1 MSPEHQERHD
11 LPQVRINE
19 RIHFSPVRL
28 IDEEGGQ
35 VGIVPVEDALR
46 MAQER
51 GLDLVEVAPD
61 ARPVVCRIMDF
72 GRFRFEQQKKARAAS
87 KKQHTVEI
95 KQIKYRPA
103 IDDHDFETK
112 TKKVRDFLSEGHKV
126 RVTVMFRRRDM
137 RRPEN
142 GQRVLQQVIDTVQ
155 DVGQVEDRSR
165 MDTGRDLSVTIAPA
179 KKAETP
185 AKGSEARA

>member
-1 MSPEHQERHD
+1 MNRPETTERHET
-11 LPQVRINE
+11 PQVRINE

-28 IDEEGGQ
+28 IDEEGNQ
-35 VGIVPVEDALR
+35 VGIVPVDEALSL
-46 MAQER
+46 AQQR

-72 GRFRFEQQKKARAAS
+72 GRYRYEQQKKAAAAR
-87 KKQHTVEI
+87 KKQHQVEI

-112 TKKVRDFLSEGHKV
+112 TRKVREFLDEGHKV
-126 RVTVMFRRRDM
+126 RVTVMFRRRDL

-142 GQRVLQQVIDTVQ
+142 GEIVLQRVIETVQ
-155 DVGQVEDRSR
+155 DIGQVEDRSR
-165 MDTGRDLSVTIAPA
+165 LNTGRDLSVTIAPGR
-179 KKAETP
+179 KT
-185 AKGSEARA
+185 G